1 MSFFYAEN
9 MLRLVLS
16 EKGEVVMEQEK
27 IILVGVFLPNRTEE
41 AFWNSI
47 RELRSLTSTANGEI
61 VDELIQKL
69 ERVNQASFIGS
80 GKLLELAE
88 LVEMHEAD
96 VVIFNS
102 ELSATQVRN
111 ISKVVAARV
120 IDRTQLI
127 LDIFAMRAKSR
138 EGKLQVAYAQY
149 KYLLP
154 RLSGQGASLSKLGG
168 GIGSRG
174 PGESKLEMDKRH
186 IREKM
191 DDIRAQLTHVEKHRK
206 RIINRRNEQAIF
218 RFGLIGYTNAG
229 KSTIFNRLTHET
241 TIEEDKLFA
250 TLDPTTRKIRFAGG
264 FQALLTDTVGFIQ
277 DLPTTL
283 IAAFRSTLE
292 ETANVDVLIHV
303 VDASDSDYLQH
314 ETTVLALLTELE
326 MNHIPILTV
335 YNKIDQITQ
344 GFIPDRPEHLLI
356 SALSTTASTSLKQR
370 MIELI
375 EKNWHYFSKEIPEE
389 QGKELAQIKQR
400 AWITKLE
407 YLEDNKAYLVEGY
420 QPRKEPTND

>member
-1 MSFFYAEN
+1 
-9 MLRLVLS
+9 MLVER
-16 EKGEVVMEQEK
+16 EK
-27 IILVGVFLPNRTEE
+27 IILVGVFLPNKTEE
-41 AFWNSI
+41 AFWNSMK
-47 RELRSLTSTANGEI
+47 ELHSLAKTANAE
-61 VDELIQKL
+61 VMDELIQKL

-80 GKLLELAE
+80 GKLDELAA

-111 ISKVVAARV
+111 ISAAVEARI

-127 LDIFAMRAKSR
+127 LDIFAMCAKSR

-154 RLSGQGASLSKLGG
+154 RLSGQGISLSKLGG

-191 DDIRAQLTHVEKHRK
+191 HDIKAQLTHVEQHRK
-206 RIINRRNEQAIF
+206 RIIERRNTQSVF

-229 KSTIFNRLTHET
+229 KSTIFNRLTNET
-241 TIEEDKLFA
+241 TLQENKLFA
-250 TLDPTTRKIRFAGG
+250 TLDPTTRKVRFSGG

-303 VDASDSDYLQH
+303 VDASNPDYLQH
-314 ETTVLALLTELE
+314 ETTVISLLEELE
-326 MNHIPILTV
+326 MNHLPTLVI
-335 YNKIDQITQ
+335 YNKMDHAPATFVPDQ
-344 GFIPDRPEHLLI
+344 PESLLI
-356 SALSTTASTSLKQR
+356 SALDQEAPDTIKQQ
-370 MIELI
+370 MIQLI
-375 EKNWHYFSKEIPEE
+375 EKNWAFFTIELSEE
-389 QGKELAQIKQR
+389 KGKELAQIKQQ
-400 AWITKLE
+400 AWVTKLE
-407 YLEDNKAYLVEGY
+407 YIESKQSYHIEGY
-420 QPRKEPTND
+420 KPRKELNNE

>member
-1 MSFFYAEN
+1 
-9 MLRLVLS
+9 
-16 EKGEVVMEQEK
+16 MEREK
-27 IILVGVFLPNRTEE
+27 IILVGVFLPNKTEE
-41 AFWNSI
+41 VFWNSI
-47 RELRSLTSTANGEI
+47 SVLHSLAKTADGEV
-61 VDELIQKL
+61 VDELIQNL

-80 GKLLELAE
+80 GKLVELAE
-88 LVEMHEAD
+88 LVEMHKAD

-111 ISKVVAARV
+111 ISKAVDARI

-127 LDIFAMRAKSR
+127 LDIFAMRAKSK

-154 RLSGQGASLSKLGG
+154 RLSGQGVSLSKLGG

-191 DDIRAQLTHVEKHRK
+191 HDIKLQLTLVEQHRK
-206 RIINRRNEQAIF
+206 RIIDRRNDQDIF

-229 KSTIFNRLTHET
+229 KSTIFNRLTNET
-241 TIEEDKLFA
+241 TLEEDKLFA
-250 TLDPTTRKIRFAGG
+250 TLDPTTRKIRFSGG

-292 ETANVDVLIHV
+292 ETANVDVLVHV
-303 VDASDSDYLQH
+303 VDASDRDYLQH
-314 ETTVLALLTELE
+314 ETTVLALLEELE
-326 MNHIPILTV
+326 MSHIPLLTV
-335 YNKIDQITQ
+335 YNKMDQVAVT
-344 GFIPDRPEHLLI
+344 FIPDQPEHLQI
-356 SALSTTASTSLKQR
+356 SALDPAAPNILKQR

-375 EKNWHYFSKEIPEE
+375 EKNWSYFTQELSEKN
-389 QGKELAQIKQR
+389 GKELAQIKQK
-400 AWITKLE
+400 AWITKLA
-407 YLEDNKAYLVEGY
+407 YLEEKQAYLIEGY
-420 QPRKEPTND
+420 QPRKESTNDWNSNSES

>member
-1 MSFFYAEN
+1 
-9 MLRLVLS
+9 
-16 EKGEVVMEQEK
+16 MEREK
-27 IILVGVFLPNRTEE
+27 IILVGVFLPNKTEE
-41 AFWNSI
+41 AFWNSMK
-47 RELRSLTSTANGEI
+47 ELHSLAKTANAE
-61 VDELIQKL
+61 VMDELIQKL

-80 GKLLELAE
+80 GKLDELAA

-111 ISKVVAARV
+111 ISAAVEARI

-127 LDIFAMRAKSR
+127 LDIFAMCAKSR

-149 KYLLP
+149 KSLLP
-154 RLSGQGASLSKLGG
+154 RLSGQGISLSKLGG

-191 DDIRAQLTHVEKHRK
+191 HDIKAQLTHVEQHRK
-206 RIINRRNEQAIF
+206 RIIERRNTQSVF

-229 KSTIFNRLTHET
+229 KSTIFNRLTNET
-241 TIEEDKLFA
+241 TLQENKLFA
-250 TLDPTTRKIRFAGG
+250 TLDPTTRKVRFSGG

-303 VDASDSDYLQH
+303 VDASNPDYLQH
-314 ETTVLALLTELE
+314 ETTVISLLEELE
-326 MNHIPILTV
+326 MNHLPTLVI
-335 YNKIDQITQ
+335 YNKMDHAPAAFVPDQ
-344 GFIPDRPEHLLI
+344 PESLLI
-356 SALSTTASTSLKQR
+356 SALDQEAPDTIKQR
-370 MIELI
+370 MIQLI
-375 EKNWHYFSKEIPEE
+375 EKNWAFFTIELSEE
-389 QGKELAQIKQR
+389 KGKELAQIKQQ
-400 AWITKLE
+400 AWVTKLE
-407 YLEDNKAYLVEGY
+407 YIESKQSYHIEGY
-420 QPRKEPTND
+420 KPRKELNNE

>member
-1 MSFFYAEN
+1 
-9 MLRLVLS
+9 
-16 EKGEVVMEQEK
+16 MEREK
-27 IILVGVFLPNRTEE
+27 IILVGVFLPNKTEE
-41 AFWNSI
+41 AFWNSMK
-47 RELRSLTSTANGEI
+47 ELHSLAKTANAE
-61 VDELIQKL
+61 VMDELIQKL

-80 GKLLELAE
+80 GKLDELAA

-111 ISKVVAARV
+111 ISAAVEARI

-154 RLSGQGASLSKLGG
+154 RLSGQGISLSKLGG

-191 DDIRAQLTHVEKHRK
+191 HDIKAQLTHVEQHRK
-206 RIINRRNEQAIF
+206 RIIERRNTQSVF

-229 KSTIFNRLTHET
+229 KSTIFNRLTNET
-241 TIEEDKLFA
+241 TLQENKLFA
-250 TLDPTTRKIRFAGG
+250 TLDPTTRKVRFSGG

-283 IAAFRSTLE
+283 IAAFQSTLE

-303 VDASDSDYLQH
+303 VDASNPDYLQH
-314 ETTVLALLTELE
+314 ETTVISLLEELE
-326 MNHIPILTV
+326 MNHLPTLVI
-335 YNKIDQITQ
+335 YNKMDHAPAAFVPDQ
-344 GFIPDRPEHLLI
+344 PESLLI
-356 SALSTTASTSLKQR
+356 SALDQEAPDTIKLR
-370 MIELI
+370 MIQLI
-375 EKNWHYFSKEIPEE
+375 EKNWAFFTIELSEE
-389 QGKELAQIKQR
+389 KGKELAQIKQQ
-400 AWITKLE
+400 AWVTKLE
-407 YLEDNKAYLVEGY
+407 YIESKQSYHIEGY
-420 QPRKEPTND
+420 KPRKELNNE

>member
-1 MSFFYAEN
+1 
-9 MLRLVLS
+9 
-16 EKGEVVMEQEK
+16 MEREK
-27 IILVGVFLPNRTEE
+27 IILVGVFLPNKTEE
-41 AFWNSI
+41 AFWNSMK
-47 RELRSLTSTANGEI
+47 ELHSLAKTANAE
-61 VDELIQKL
+61 VMDELIQKL

-80 GKLLELAE
+80 GKLDELAA

-111 ISKVVAARV
+111 ISAAVEARI

-127 LDIFAMRAKSR
+127 LDIFAMCAKSR

-154 RLSGQGASLSKLGG
+154 RLSGQGISLSKLGG

-191 DDIRAQLTHVEKHRK
+191 HDIKAQLTHVEQHRK
-206 RIINRRNEQAIF
+206 RIIERRNTQSVF

-229 KSTIFNRLTHET
+229 KSTIFNRLTNET
-241 TIEEDKLFA
+241 TLQENKLFA
-250 TLDPTTRKIRFAGG
+250 TLDPTTRKVRFSGG

-303 VDASDSDYLQH
+303 VDASNPDYLQH
-314 ETTVLALLTELE
+314 ETTVISLLEELE
-326 MNHIPILTV
+326 MNHLPTLVI
-335 YNKIDQITQ
+335 YNKMDHAPAAFVPDQ
-344 GFIPDRPEHLLI
+344 PESLLI
-356 SALSTTASTSLKQR
+356 SALDQEAPDTIKQR
-370 MIELI
+370 MIQLI
-375 EKNWHYFSKEIPEE
+375 EKNWAFFTIELSEE
-389 QGKELAQIKQR
+389 KGKELAQIKRQ
-400 AWITKLE
+400 AWVTKLE
-407 YLEDNKAYLVEGY
+407 YIESKQSYHIEGY
-420 QPRKEPTND
+420 KPRKELNNE

>member
-1 MSFFYAEN
+1 
-9 MLRLVLS
+9 MLVER
-16 EKGEVVMEQEK
+16 EK
-27 IILVGVFLPNRTEE
+27 IILVGVFLPNKTEE
-41 AFWNSI
+41 AFWNSMK
-47 RELRSLTSTANGEI
+47 ELHSLAKTANAE
-61 VDELIQKL
+61 VMDELIQKL

-80 GKLLELAE
+80 GKLDELAA

-111 ISKVVAARV
+111 ISAAVEARI

-127 LDIFAMRAKSR
+127 LNIFAMCAKSR

-154 RLSGQGASLSKLGG
+154 RLSGQGISLSKLGG

-191 DDIRAQLTHVEKHRK
+191 HDIKAQLTHVEQHRK
-206 RIINRRNEQAIF
+206 RIIERRNTQSVF

-229 KSTIFNRLTHET
+229 KSTIFNRLTNET
-241 TIEEDKLFA
+241 TLQENKLFA
-250 TLDPTTRKIRFAGG
+250 TLDPTTRKVRFSGG
-264 FQALLTDTVGFIQ
+264 FQTLLTDTVGFIQ

-303 VDASDSDYLQH
+303 VDASNPDYLQH
-314 ETTVLALLTELE
+314 ETTVISLLEELE
-326 MNHIPILTV
+326 MNHLPTLVI
-335 YNKIDQITQ
+335 YNKMDHAPATFVPDQ
-344 GFIPDRPEHLLI
+344 PESLLI
-356 SALSTTASTSLKQR
+356 SALDQEAPDTIKQR
-370 MIELI
+370 MIQLI
-375 EKNWHYFSKEIPEE
+375 EKNWAFFTIELSEE
-389 QGKELAQIKQR
+389 KGKELAQIKQQ
-400 AWITKLE
+400 AWVTKLE
-407 YLEDNKAYLVEGY
+407 YIESKQSYHIEGY
-420 QPRKEPTND
+420 KPRKELNNE

>member
-1 MSFFYAEN
+1 
-9 MLRLVLS
+9 MLVER
-16 EKGEVVMEQEK
+16 EK
-27 IILVGVFLPNRTEE
+27 IILVGVFLPNKSEE
-41 AFWNSI
+41 AFWNSMK
-47 RELRSLTSTANGEI
+47 ELHSLAKTANAE
-61 VDELIQKL
+61 VMDELIQKL

-80 GKLLELAE
+80 GKLNELAA

-111 ISKVVAARV
+111 ISAAVEARI

-154 RLSGQGASLSKLGG
+154 RLSGQGISLSKLGG

-191 DDIRAQLTHVEKHRK
+191 HDIKAQLTHVEQHRK
-206 RIINRRNEQAIF
+206 RIIERRNTQSVF

-229 KSTIFNRLTHET
+229 KSTIFNRLTNET
-241 TIEEDKLFA
+241 TLQENKLFA
-250 TLDPTTRKIRFAGG
+250 TLDPTTRKVRFSGG

-303 VDASDSDYLQH
+303 VDASNPDYLQH
-314 ETTVLALLTELE
+314 ETTVISLLKELE
-326 MNHIPILTV
+326 MNHLPTLVI
-335 YNKIDQITQ
+335 YNKMDHAPAAFVPDQ
-344 GFIPDRPEHLLI
+344 PESLLI
-356 SALSTTASTSLKQR
+356 SALDQEAPDTIKQR
-370 MIELI
+370 MIQLI
-375 EKNWHYFSKEIPEE
+375 EKNWAFFTIELSEE
-389 QGKELAQIKQR
+389 KGKELAQIKQQ
-400 AWITKLE
+400 AWVTKLE
-407 YLEDNKAYLVEGY
+407 YIESKQSYHIEGY
-420 QPRKEPTND
+420 KPRKELNNE

>member
-1 MSFFYAEN
+1 
-9 MLRLVLS
+9 
-16 EKGEVVMEQEK
+16 MEREK
-27 IILVGVFLPNRTEE
+27 IILVGVILPNKTEE
-41 AFWNSI
+41 AFWNSMS
-47 RELRSLTSTANGEI
+47 ELHSLAKTANGE
-61 VDELIQKL
+61 VMDELIQKL
-69 ERVNQASFIGS
+69 ERVSQTSFIGS
-80 GKLLELAE
+80 GKLMELSE

-111 ISKVVAARV
+111 ISKIVDARI

-127 LDIFAMRAKSR
+127 LDIFAMRAKSK

-191 DDIRAQLTHVEKHRK
+191 HDIKAQLTHVERHRK
-206 RIINRRNEQAIF
+206 RIIDRRNTQSVF

-229 KSTIFNRLTHET
+229 KSTIFNRLTNET
-241 TIEEDKLFA
+241 TLEEDKLFA
-250 TLDPTTRKIRFAGG
+250 TLDPTTRKIRFEGG

-303 VDASDSDYLQH
+303 VDASDPDYLQH
-314 ETTVLALLTELE
+314 ETTVINLLEELE
-326 MNHIPILTV
+326 MSHLPTLII
-335 YNKIDQITQ
+335 YNKMDKAPST
-344 GFIPDRPEHLLI
+344 FVPDRPEHLLI
-356 SALSTTASTSLKQR
+356 SALDQDAPKEIKQR

-375 EKNWHYFSKEIPEE
+375 EKNWTFFIEDLSEE
-389 QGKELAQIKQR
+389 KGKELAQLKQQ

-407 YLEDNKAYLVEGY
+407 YMEEKACYRIEGY
-420 QPRKEPTND
+420 RPRKETTND

>member
-1 MSFFYAEN
+1 
-9 MLRLVLS
+9 MLVER
-16 EKGEVVMEQEK
+16 EK
-27 IILVGVFLPNRTEE
+27 IILVGVFLPNKTEE
-41 AFWNSI
+41 AFWNSMK
-47 RELRSLTSTANGEI
+47 ELHSLAKTANAE
-61 VDELIQKL
+61 VMDELIQKL

-80 GKLLELAE
+80 GKLDELAA

-111 ISKVVAARV
+111 ISAAVEARI

-127 LDIFAMRAKSR
+127 LDIFAMCAKSR

-154 RLSGQGASLSKLGG
+154 RLSGQGISLSKLGG

-191 DDIRAQLTHVEKHRK
+191 HDIKAQLTHVEQHRK
-206 RIINRRNEQAIF
+206 RIIERRNTLSVF

-229 KSTIFNRLTHET
+229 KSTIFNRLTNET
-241 TIEEDKLFA
+241 TLQENKLFA
-250 TLDPTTRKIRFAGG
+250 TLDPTTRKVRFSGG

-303 VDASDSDYLQH
+303 VDASNPDYLQH
-314 ETTVLALLTELE
+314 ETTVISLLEELE
-326 MNHIPILTV
+326 MNHLPTLVI
-335 YNKIDQITQ
+335 YNKMDHAPATFVPDQ
-344 GFIPDRPEHLLI
+344 PESLLI
-356 SALSTTASTSLKQR
+356 SALDQEAPDTIKQR
-370 MIELI
+370 MIQLI
-375 EKNWHYFSKEIPEE
+375 EKNWAFFTIELSEE
-389 QGKELAQIKQR
+389 KGKELAQIKQQ
-400 AWITKLE
+400 AWVTKLE
-407 YLEDNKAYLVEGY
+407 YIESKQSYHIEGY
-420 QPRKEPTND
+420 KPRKELNNE

>member
-1 MSFFYAEN
+1 
-9 MLRLVLS
+9 MLVER
-16 EKGEVVMEQEK
+16 EK
-27 IILVGVFLPNRTEE
+27 IILVGVFLPNKTEE
-41 AFWNSI
+41 AFWNSMK
-47 RELRSLTSTANGEI
+47 ELHSLAKTANAE
-61 VDELIQKL
+61 VMDELIQKL

-80 GKLLELAE
+80 GKLDELAA

-111 ISKVVAARV
+111 ISAAVEARI

-127 LDIFAMRAKSR
+127 LDIFAMCAKSR

-149 KYLLP
+149 KYLFP
-154 RLSGQGASLSKLGG
+154 RLSGQGVSLSKLGG

-174 PGESKLEMDKRH
+174 PGESKLEMDKRY

-191 DDIRAQLTHVEKHRK
+191 HDIKAQLTHVEQHRK
-206 RIINRRNEQAIF
+206 RIIERRNTQSVF

-229 KSTIFNRLTHET
+229 KSTIFNRLTNET
-241 TIEEDKLFA
+241 TLQENKLFA
-250 TLDPTTRKIRFAGG
+250 TLDPTTRKVRFSGG

-303 VDASDSDYLQH
+303 VDASNPDYLQH
-314 ETTVLALLTELE
+314 ETTVISLLEELE
-326 MNHIPILTV
+326 MNHLPTLVI
-335 YNKIDQITQ
+335 YNKMDHAPAAFVPDQ
-344 GFIPDRPEHLLI
+344 PESLLI
-356 SALSTTASTSLKQR
+356 SALDQEAPDTIKQQ
-370 MIELI
+370 MIQLI
-375 EKNWHYFSKEIPEE
+375 EKNWAFFTIELSEE
-389 QGKELAQIKQR
+389 KGKELAQIKQQ
-400 AWITKLE
+400 AWVTKLE
-407 YLEDNKAYLVEGY
+407 YIESKQSYHIEGY
-420 QPRKEPTND
+420 KPRKELNNE

>member
-1 MSFFYAEN
+1 
-9 MLRLVLS
+9 MLVER
-16 EKGEVVMEQEK
+16 EK
-27 IILVGVFLPNRTEE
+27 IILVGVFLPNKTEE
-41 AFWNSI
+41 AFWNSMK
-47 RELRSLTSTANGEI
+47 ELHSLAKTANAE
-61 VDELIQKL
+61 VMDELIQKL

-80 GKLLELAE
+80 GKLDELAA

-111 ISKVVAARV
+111 ISAAVEARI

-127 LDIFAMRAKSR
+127 LDIFAMCAKSR

-154 RLSGQGASLSKLGG
+154 RLSGQGISLSKLGG

-191 DDIRAQLTHVEKHRK
+191 HDIKAQLTHVEQHRK
-206 RIINRRNEQAIF
+206 RIIERRNTQSVF

-229 KSTIFNRLTHET
+229 KSTIFNRLTNET
-241 TIEEDKLFA
+241 TLQENKLFA
-250 TLDPTTRKIRFAGG
+250 TLDPTTRKVRFSGG

-283 IAAFRSTLE
+283 IVAFRSTLE

-303 VDASDSDYLQH
+303 VDASNPDYLQH
-314 ETTVLALLTELE
+314 ETTVISLLEELE
-326 MNHIPILTV
+326 MNHLPTLVI
-335 YNKIDQITQ
+335 YNKMDHAPAAFVPDQ
-344 GFIPDRPEHLLI
+344 PESLLI
-356 SALSTTASTSLKQR
+356 SALDQEAPDTIKQR
-370 MIELI
+370 MIQLI
-375 EKNWHYFSKEIPEE
+375 EKNWAFFTIELSEE
-389 QGKELAQIKQR
+389 KGKELAQIKQQ
-400 AWITKLE
+400 AWVTKLE
-407 YLEDNKAYLVEGY
+407 YIESKHSYHIEGY
-420 QPRKEPTND
+420 KPRKELNNE

>member
-1 MSFFYAEN
+1 
-9 MLRLVLS
+9 MLVER
-16 EKGEVVMEQEK
+16 EK
-27 IILVGVFLPNRTEE
+27 IILVGVFLPNKSEE
-41 AFWNSI
+41 AFWNSMK
-47 RELRSLTSTANGEI
+47 ELHSLAKTANAE
-61 VDELIQKL
+61 VMDELIQKL

-80 GKLLELAE
+80 GKLNELAA

-102 ELSATQVRN
+102 VLSATQVRN
-111 ISKVVAARV
+111 ISAAVEARI

-154 RLSGQGASLSKLGG
+154 RLSGQGISLSKLGG

-191 DDIRAQLTHVEKHRK
+191 HDIKAQLTHVEQHRK
-206 RIINRRNEQAIF
+206 RIIERRNTQSVF

-229 KSTIFNRLTHET
+229 KSTIFNRLTNET
-241 TIEEDKLFA
+241 TLQENKLFA
-250 TLDPTTRKIRFAGG
+250 TLDPTTRKVRFSGG
-264 FQALLTDTVGFIQ
+264 FQTLLTDTVGFIQ

-303 VDASDSDYLQH
+303 VDASNPDYLQH
-314 ETTVLALLTELE
+314 ETTVISLLEELE
-326 MNHIPILTV
+326 MNHLPTLVI
-335 YNKIDQITQ
+335 YNKMDHAPATFVPDQ
-344 GFIPDRPEHLLI
+344 PESLLI
-356 SALSTTASTSLKQR
+356 SALDQEAPDTIKQR
-370 MIELI
+370 MIQLI
-375 EKNWHYFSKEIPEE
+375 EKNWAFFTIELSEE
-389 QGKELAQIKQR
+389 KGKELAQIKQQ
-400 AWITKLE
+400 AWVTKLE
-407 YLEDNKAYLVEGY
+407 YIESKQSYHIEGY
-420 QPRKEPTND
+420 KPRKELNNE

>member
-1 MSFFYAEN
+1 
-9 MLRLVLS
+9 
-16 EKGEVVMEQEK
+16 MEREK
-27 IILVGVFLPNRTEE
+27 IILVGVILPNKTEE
-41 AFWNSI
+41 AFWNSMS
-47 RELRSLTSTANGEI
+47 ELRSLAKTANGE
-61 VDELIQKL
+61 VMDELIQKL
-69 ERVNQASFIGS
+69 ERVSQTSFIGS
-80 GKLLELAE
+80 GKLMKLSE
-88 LVEMHEAD
+88 LVDIHEAD

-111 ISKVVAARV
+111 ISKIVDARI

-127 LDIFAMRAKSR
+127 LDIFAMRAKSK

-191 DDIRAQLTHVEKHRK
+191 HDIKAQLTHVERHRK
-206 RIINRRNEQAIF
+206 RIIDRRNTQSVF

-229 KSTIFNRLTHET
+229 KSTIFNRLTNET
-241 TIEEDKLFA
+241 TLEEDKLFA
-250 TLDPTTRKIRFAGG
+250 TLDPTTRKIRFEGG

-303 VDASDSDYLQH
+303 VDASDPDYLQH
-314 ETTVLALLTELE
+314 ETTVINLLEELE
-326 MNHIPILTV
+326 MSHLPSLII
-335 YNKIDQITQ
+335 YNKMDKAPST
-344 GFIPDRPEHLLI
+344 FVPDRPEHLLI
-356 SALSTTASTSLKQR
+356 SALDQGAPKKIKQR

-375 EKNWHYFSKEIPEE
+375 EKNWTFFTEDLSEE
-389 QGKELAQIKQR
+389 KGKELAQMKQQ

-407 YLEDNKAYLVEGY
+407 YMEEKACYRIEGY
-420 QPRKEPTND
+420 RPRKETTND

>member
-1 MSFFYAEN
+1 
-9 MLRLVLS
+9 MLVER
-16 EKGEVVMEQEK
+16 EK
-27 IILVGVFLPNRTEE
+27 IILVGVFLPNKTEE
-41 AFWNSI
+41 AFWNSMK
-47 RELRSLTSTANGEI
+47 ELHSLAKTANAE
-61 VDELIQKL
+61 VMDELIQKL

-80 GKLLELAE
+80 GKLDELAA

-111 ISKVVAARV
+111 ISAAVEARI

-127 LDIFAMRAKSR
+127 LDIFAMCAKSR

-154 RLSGQGASLSKLGG
+154 RLSGQGISLSKLGG

-191 DDIRAQLTHVEKHRK
+191 HDIKAQLTHVEQHRK
-206 RIINRRNEQAIF
+206 RIIERRNTQSVF

-229 KSTIFNRLTHET
+229 KSTIFNRLTNET
-241 TIEEDKLFA
+241 TLQENNLYA
-250 TLDPTTRKIRFAGG
+250 TLDPTTRKVRFSGG

-303 VDASDSDYLQH
+303 VDASNPDYLQH
-314 ETTVLALLTELE
+314 ETTVISLLEELE
-326 MNHIPILTV
+326 MNHLPTLVI
-335 YNKIDQITQ
+335 YNKMDHAPAAFVPDQ
-344 GFIPDRPEHLLI
+344 PESLLI
-356 SALSTTASTSLKQR
+356 SALDQEAPDTIKQR
-370 MIELI
+370 MIQLI
-375 EKNWHYFSKEIPEE
+375 EKNWAFFTIELSEE
-389 QGKELAQIKQR
+389 KGKELAQIKQQ
-400 AWITKLE
+400 AWVTKLE
-407 YLEDNKAYLVEGY
+407 YIESKQSYHIEGY
-420 QPRKEPTND
+420 KPRKELNNE

>member
-1 MSFFYAEN
+1 
-9 MLRLVLS
+9 
-16 EKGEVVMEQEK
+16 MEREK
-27 IILVGVFLPNRTEE
+27 IILVGVFLPNKSEE
-41 AFWNSI
+41 AFWNSMK
-47 RELRSLTSTANGEI
+47 ELHSLAKTANAE
-61 VDELIQKL
+61 VMDELIQKL

-80 GKLLELAE
+80 GKLNELAA

-111 ISKVVAARV
+111 ISAAVEARI

-154 RLSGQGASLSKLGG
+154 RLSGQGISLSKLGG

-174 PGESKLEMDKRH
+174 PGESKLEMNKRH

-191 DDIRAQLTHVEKHRK
+191 HDIKAQLTHVEQHRK
-206 RIINRRNEQAIF
+206 RIIERRNTQSVF

-229 KSTIFNRLTHET
+229 KSTIFNRLTNET
-241 TIEEDKLFA
+241 TLQENKLFA
-250 TLDPTTRKIRFAGG
+250 TLDPTTRKVRFSGG
-264 FQALLTDTVGFIQ
+264 FQTLLTDTVGFIQ

-303 VDASDSDYLQH
+303 VDASNPDYLQH
-314 ETTVLALLTELE
+314 ETTVISLLEELE
-326 MNHIPILTV
+326 MNHLPTLVI
-335 YNKIDQITQ
+335 YNKMDHAPATFVPDQ
-344 GFIPDRPEHLLI
+344 PESLLI
-356 SALSTTASTSLKQR
+356 SALDQEAPDTIKQR
-370 MIELI
+370 MIQLI
-375 EKNWHYFSKEIPEE
+375 EKNWAFFTIELSEE
-389 QGKELAQIKQR
+389 KGKELAQIKQQ
-400 AWITKLE
+400 AWVTKLE
-407 YLEDNKAYLVEGY
+407 YIESKQSYHIEGY
-420 QPRKEPTND
+420 KPRKELNNE

>member
-1 MSFFYAEN
+1 
-9 MLRLVLS
+9 MLVER
-16 EKGEVVMEQEK
+16 EK
-27 IILVGVFLPNRTEE
+27 IILVGVFLPNKTEE
-41 AFWNSI
+41 AFWNSMK
-47 RELRSLTSTANGEI
+47 ELHSLAKTANAE
-61 VDELIQKL
+61 VMDELIQKL

-80 GKLLELAE
+80 GKLDELAA

-111 ISKVVAARV
+111 ISAAVEARI

-127 LDIFAMRAKSR
+127 LDIFAMCAKSR

-154 RLSGQGASLSKLGG
+154 RLSGQGISLSKLGG

-191 DDIRAQLTHVEKHRK
+191 HDIKAQLTHIEQHRK
-206 RIINRRNEQAIF
+206 RIIERRNTQSVF

-229 KSTIFNRLTHET
+229 KSTIFNRLTNET
-241 TIEEDKLFA
+241 TLQENKLFA
-250 TLDPTTRKIRFAGG
+250 TLDPTTRKVRFSGG

-303 VDASDSDYLQH
+303 VDASNPDYLQH
-314 ETTVLALLTELE
+314 ETTVISLLEELE
-326 MNHIPILTV
+326 MNHLPTLVI
-335 YNKIDQITQ
+335 YNKMDHAPAAFVPDQ
-344 GFIPDRPEHLLI
+344 PESLLI
-356 SALSTTASTSLKQR
+356 SALDQEAPDTIKQR
-370 MIELI
+370 MIQLI
-375 EKNWHYFSKEIPEE
+375 EKNWAFFTIELSEE
-389 QGKELAQIKQR
+389 KGKELAQIKQQ
-400 AWITKLE
+400 AWVTKLE
-407 YLEDNKAYLVEGY
+407 YIESKQSYHIEGY
-420 QPRKEPTND
+420 KPRKELNNE

>member
-1 MSFFYAEN
+1 
-9 MLRLVLS
+9 MLVER
-16 EKGEVVMEQEK
+16 EK
-27 IILVGVFLPNRTEE
+27 IILVGVILPNKTEE
-41 AFWNSI
+41 AFWNSMN
-47 RELRSLTSTANGEI
+47 ELHSLAKTANGEV

-80 GKLLELAE
+80 GKLEELAA

-111 ISKVVAARV
+111 ISKAVEARI

-127 LDIFAMRAKSR
+127 LDIFAMRAKSK

-154 RLSGQGASLSKLGG
+154 RLSGQGVSLSKLGG

-191 DDIRAQLTHVEKHRK
+191 HDIKAQLTHVEQHRK
-206 RIINRRNEQAIF
+206 RIIERRNTQSVF

-229 KSTIFNRLTHET
+229 KSTIFNRLTNET
-241 TIEEDKLFA
+241 TLQEDKLFA
-250 TLDPTTRKIRFAGG
+250 TLDPTTRKIRFSGG

-303 VDASDSDYLQH
+303 VDASNPDYLQH
-314 ETTVLALLTELE
+314 ETTVLSLLEELE
-326 MNHIPILTV
+326 MNHLPTLVV
-335 YNKIDQITQ
+335 YNKMDQTPAK
-344 GFIPDRPEHLLI
+344 FVPDQPENLLI
-356 SALSTTASTSLKQR
+356 SALDQEAPDTIKQR
-370 MIELI
+370 MIQLI
-375 EKNWHYFSKEIPEE
+375 EKNWTFFTLELSEE
-389 QGKELAQIKQR
+389 KGKELAQIKQQ
-400 AWITKLE
+400 AWVTKLE
-407 YLEDNKAYLVEGY
+407 YIESKQSYHIEGY
-420 QPRKEPTND
+420 KPRKELNNE

>member
-1 MSFFYAEN
+1 
-9 MLRLVLS
+9 MLVER
-16 EKGEVVMEQEK
+16 EK
-27 IILVGVFLPNRTEE
+27 IILVGVFLPNKTEE
-41 AFWNSI
+41 AFWNSMK
-47 RELRSLTSTANGEI
+47 ELHSLAKTANAE
-61 VDELIQKL
+61 VMDELIQKL

-80 GKLLELAE
+80 GKLNELAA

-111 ISKVVAARV
+111 ISAAVEARI

-149 KYLLP
+149 KYLLL
-154 RLSGQGASLSKLGG
+154 RLSGQGISLSKLGG

-191 DDIRAQLTHVEKHRK
+191 HDIKAQLTHVEQHRK
-206 RIINRRNEQAIF
+206 RIIERRNTQSVF

-229 KSTIFNRLTHET
+229 KSTIFNRLTNET
-241 TIEEDKLFA
+241 TLQENKLFA
-250 TLDPTTRKIRFAGG
+250 TLDPTTRKVRFSGG

-303 VDASDSDYLQH
+303 VDASNPDYLQH
-314 ETTVLALLTELE
+314 ETTVISLLEELE
-326 MNHIPILTV
+326 MNHLPTLVI
-335 YNKIDQITQ
+335 YNKMDHAPATFVPDQ
-344 GFIPDRPEHLLI
+344 PESLLI
-356 SALSTTASTSLKQR
+356 SALDQEAPDTIKQR
-370 MIELI
+370 MIQLI
-375 EKNWHYFSKEIPEE
+375 EKNWAFFTIELSEE
-389 QGKELAQIKQR
+389 KGKELAQIKQQ
-400 AWITKLE
+400 AWVTKLE
-407 YLEDNKAYLVEGY
+407 YIESKQSYHIEGY
-420 QPRKEPTND
+420 KPRKELNNE

>member
-1 MSFFYAEN
+1 
-9 MLRLVLS
+9 
-16 EKGEVVMEQEK
+16 MEREK
-27 IILVGVFLPNRTEE
+27 IILVGVFLPNKTEE
-41 AFWNSI
+41 AFWNSMK
-47 RELRSLTSTANGEI
+47 ELHSLAKTANAE
-61 VDELIQKL
+61 VMDELIQKL

-80 GKLLELAE
+80 GKLDELAA

-111 ISKVVAARV
+111 ISAAV
-120 IDRTQLI
+120 EAWIIDRTQLI
-127 LDIFAMRAKSR
+127 LDIFAMCAKSR

-154 RLSGQGASLSKLGG
+154 RLSGQGISLSKLGG

-191 DDIRAQLTHVEKHRK
+191 HDIKAQLTHVEQHRK
-206 RIINRRNEQAIF
+206 RIIERRNTQSVF

-229 KSTIFNRLTHET
+229 KSTIFNRLTNET
-241 TIEEDKLFA
+241 TLQENKLFA
-250 TLDPTTRKIRFAGG
+250 TLDPTTRKVRFSGG

-303 VDASDSDYLQH
+303 VDASNPDYLQH
-314 ETTVLALLTELE
+314 ETTVISLLEELE
-326 MNHIPILTV
+326 MNHLPTLVI
-335 YNKIDQITQ
+335 YNKMDHAPAAFVPDQ
-344 GFIPDRPEHLLI
+344 PESLLI
-356 SALSTTASTSLKQR
+356 SALDQEAPDTIKQR
-370 MIELI
+370 MIQLI
-375 EKNWHYFSKEIPEE
+375 EKNWAFFTIELSEE
-389 QGKELAQIKQR
+389 KGKELAQIKQQ
-400 AWITKLE
+400 AWVTKLE
-407 YLEDNKAYLVEGY
+407 YIESKQSYHIEGY
-420 QPRKEPTND
+420 KPRKELNNE

>member
-1 MSFFYAEN
+1 
-9 MLRLVLS
+9 MLVER
-16 EKGEVVMEQEK
+16 EK
-27 IILVGVFLPNRTEE
+27 IILVGVFLPNKSEE
-41 AFWNSI
+41 AFWNSMK
-47 RELRSLTSTANGEI
+47 ELHSLAKTANAE
-61 VDELIQKL
+61 VMDELIQKL

-80 GKLLELAE
+80 GKLNELAA

-111 ISKVVAARV
+111 ISAAVEARI

-154 RLSGQGASLSKLGG
+154 RLSGQGISLSKLGG

-191 DDIRAQLTHVEKHRK
+191 HDIKAQLTHVEQHRK
-206 RIINRRNEQAIF
+206 RIIERRNTQSVF

-229 KSTIFNRLTHET
+229 KSTIFNRLTNET
-241 TIEEDKLFA
+241 TLQENKLFA
-250 TLDPTTRKIRFAGG
+250 TLDPTTRKVRFSGG
-264 FQALLTDTVGFIQ
+264 FQTLLTDTVGFIQ

-303 VDASDSDYLQH
+303 VDASNPDYLQH
-314 ETTVLALLTELE
+314 ETTVISLLEELE
-326 MNHIPILTV
+326 MNHLPTLVI
-335 YNKIDQITQ
+335 YNKMDHAPATFVPDQ
-344 GFIPDRPEHLLI
+344 PESLLI
-356 SALSTTASTSLKQR
+356 SALDQEAPDTIKQR
-370 MIELI
+370 MIQLI
-375 EKNWHYFSKEIPEE
+375 EKNWAFFTIELSEE
-389 QGKELAQIKQR
+389 KGKELAQIKQQ
-400 AWITKLE
+400 AWVTKLE
-407 YLEDNKAYLVEGY
+407 YIESKQSYHIEGY
-420 QPRKEPTND
+420 KPRKELNNE

>member
-1 MSFFYAEN
+1 
-9 MLRLVLS
+9 
-16 EKGEVVMEQEK
+16 MEREK
-27 IILVGVFLPNRTEE
+27 IILVGVILPNKTEE
-41 AFWNSI
+41 AFWNSMS
-47 RELRSLTSTANGEI
+47 ELHSLAKTANGE
-61 VDELIQKL
+61 VMDELIQKL
-69 ERVNQASFIGS
+69 EPVSQTSFIGS
-80 GKLLELAE
+80 GKLMELSE

-111 ISKVVAARV
+111 ISKIVDARI

-127 LDIFAMRAKSR
+127 LDIFAMRAKSK

-191 DDIRAQLTHVEKHRK
+191 HDIKAQLTHVERHRK
-206 RIINRRNEQAIF
+206 RIIDRRNTQSVF

-229 KSTIFNRLTHET
+229 KSTIFNRLTNET
-241 TIEEDKLFA
+241 TLEEDKLFA
-250 TLDPTTRKIRFAGG
+250 TLDPTTRKIRFEGG

-303 VDASDSDYLQH
+303 VDASDPDYLQH
-314 ETTVLALLTELE
+314 ETTVINLLEELE
-326 MNHIPILTV
+326 MSHLPTLIV
-335 YNKIDQITQ
+335 YNKMDKAPST
-344 GFIPDRPEHLLI
+344 FVPDRPEHLLI
-356 SALSTTASTSLKQR
+356 SALDQDAPKEIKQR

-375 EKNWHYFSKEIPEE
+375 EKNWTFFTEDLSEE
-389 QGKELAQIKQR
+389 KGKELAQLKQQ

-407 YLEDNKAYLVEGY
+407 YMEEKACYRIEGY
-420 QPRKEPTND
+420 RPRKETTND

>member
-1 MSFFYAEN
+1 
-9 MLRLVLS
+9 
-16 EKGEVVMEQEK
+16 MEREK
-27 IILVGVFLPNRTEE
+27 IILVGVFLPNKTEE
-41 AFWNSI
+41 AFWNSMK
-47 RELRSLTSTANGEI
+47 ELHSLANTANAE
-61 VDELIQKL
+61 VMDELIQKL

-80 GKLLELAE
+80 GKLDELAA

-111 ISKVVAARV
+111 ISAAVEARI

-127 LDIFAMRAKSR
+127 LDIFAMCAKSR

-154 RLSGQGASLSKLGG
+154 RLSGQGISLSKLGG

-191 DDIRAQLTHVEKHRK
+191 HDIKAQLTHVEQHRK
-206 RIINRRNEQAIF
+206 RIIERRNTQSVF

-229 KSTIFNRLTHET
+229 KSTIFNRLTNET
-241 TIEEDKLFA
+241 TLQENKLFA
-250 TLDPTTRKIRFAGG
+250 TLDPTTRKVRFSGG

-303 VDASDSDYLQH
+303 VDASNPDYLQH
-314 ETTVLALLTELE
+314 ETTVISLLEELE
-326 MNHIPILTV
+326 MNHLPTLVI
-335 YNKIDQITQ
+335 YNKMDHAPAAFVPDQ
-344 GFIPDRPEHLLI
+344 PESLLI
-356 SALSTTASTSLKQR
+356 SALDQEAPDTIKLR
-370 MIELI
+370 MIQLI
-375 EKNWHYFSKEIPEE
+375 EKNWAFFTIELSEE
-389 QGKELAQIKQR
+389 KGKELAQIKQQ
-400 AWITKLE
+400 AWVTKLE
-407 YLEDNKAYLVEGY
+407 YIESKQSYHIEGY
-420 QPRKEPTND
+420 KPRKELNNE

>member
-1 MSFFYAEN
+1 
-9 MLRLVLS
+9 MLVER
-16 EKGEVVMEQEK
+16 EK
-27 IILVGVFLPNRTEE
+27 IILVGVFLPNKTEE
-41 AFWNSI
+41 AFWNSMK
-47 RELRSLTSTANGEI
+47 ELHSLAKTANAE
-61 VDELIQKL
+61 VMDELIQKL

-80 GKLLELAE
+80 GKLNELAA

-111 ISKVVAARV
+111 ISAAVEARI

-127 LDIFAMRAKSR
+127 LDIFAMCAKSR

-154 RLSGQGASLSKLGG
+154 RLSGQGISLSKLGG

-191 DDIRAQLTHVEKHRK
+191 HDIKAQLTHVEQHRK
-206 RIINRRNEQAIF
+206 RIIERRNTQSVF

-229 KSTIFNRLTHET
+229 KSTIFNRLTNET
-241 TIEEDKLFA
+241 TLQENKLFA
-250 TLDPTTRKIRFAGG
+250 TLDPTTRKVRFSGG

-303 VDASDSDYLQH
+303 VDASNPDYLQH
-314 ETTVLALLTELE
+314 ETTVISLLEELE
-326 MNHIPILTV
+326 MNHLPTLVI
-335 YNKIDQITQ
+335 YNKMDHAPATFVPDQ
-344 GFIPDRPEHLLI
+344 PESLLI
-356 SALSTTASTSLKQR
+356 SALDQEAPDTIKQR
-370 MIELI
+370 MIQLI
-375 EKNWHYFSKEIPEE
+375 EKNWAFFTIELSEE
-389 QGKELAQIKQR
+389 KGKELAQIKQQ
-400 AWITKLE
+400 AWVTKLE
-407 YLEDNKAYLVEGY
+407 YIESKQSYHIEGY
-420 QPRKEPTND
+420 KPRKELNNE

>member
-1 MSFFYAEN
+1 
-9 MLRLVLS
+9 
-16 EKGEVVMEQEK
+16 MEREK
-27 IILVGVFLPNRTEE
+27 IILVGVILPNKTEE
-41 AFWNSI
+41 AFWNSMN
-47 RELRSLTSTANGEI
+47 ELHSLAKTANGEV

-80 GKLLELAE
+80 GKLEELAT

-111 ISKVVAARV
+111 ISKAVDARI

-127 LDIFAMRAKSR
+127 LDIFAMRAKSK

-154 RLSGQGASLSKLGG
+154 RLSGQGVSLSKLGG

-191 DDIRAQLTHVEKHRK
+191 HDIKAQLTHVEQHRK
-206 RIINRRNEQAIF
+206 RIIERRNIQSVF

-229 KSTIFNRLTHET
+229 KSTIFNRLTNET
-241 TIEEDKLFA
+241 TLQEDKLFA
-250 TLDPTTRKIRFAGG
+250 TLDPTTRKIRFSGG

-303 VDASDSDYLQH
+303 VDASNPDYLQH
-314 ETTVLALLTELE
+314 ETTVISLLEELE
-326 MNHIPILTV
+326 MNHLPTLVI
-335 YNKIDQITQ
+335 YNKMDHAPATFVPDQ
-344 GFIPDRPEHLLI
+344 PENFLI
-356 SALSTTASTSLKQR
+356 SALDQEAPDTIKQR
-370 MIELI
+370 MIQLI
-375 EKNWHYFSKEIPEE
+375 EKNWAFFTLELSEE
-389 QGKELAQIKQR
+389 KGKELAQIKQQ
-400 AWITKLE
+400 AWVTKLE
-407 YLEDNKAYLVEGY
+407 YIESKQSYHIEGY
-420 QPRKEPTND
+420 KPRKELNNE

>member
-1 MSFFYAEN
+1 
-9 MLRLVLS
+9 
-16 EKGEVVMEQEK
+16 MEREK
-27 IILVGVFLPNRTEE
+27 IILVGVFLPNKTEE
-41 AFWNSI
+41 AFWNSMK
-47 RELRSLTSTANGEI
+47 ELHSLAKTANAE
-61 VDELIQKL
+61 VMDELIQKL

-80 GKLLELAE
+80 GKLDELAA

-111 ISKVVAARV
+111 ISAAVEARI

-127 LDIFAMRAKSR
+127 LDIFAMCAKSR

-154 RLSGQGASLSKLGG
+154 RLSGQGISLSKLGG

-191 DDIRAQLTHVEKHRK
+191 HDIKAQLTHVEQHRK
-206 RIINRRNEQAIF
+206 RIIERRNTQSVF

-229 KSTIFNRLTHET
+229 KSTIFNRLTNET
-241 TIEEDKLFA
+241 TLQENKLFA
-250 TLDPTTRKIRFAGG
+250 TLDPTTRKVRFSGG

-303 VDASDSDYLQH
+303 VDASNPDYLQH
-314 ETTVLALLTELE
+314 ETTVISLLEELE
-326 MNHIPILTV
+326 MNHLPTLVI
-335 YNKIDQITQ
+335 YNKMDHAPAAFVPDQ
-344 GFIPDRPEHLLI
+344 PESLLI
-356 SALSTTASTSLKQR
+356 SALDQEAPDTIKQR
-370 MIELI
+370 MIQLI
-375 EKNWHYFSKEIPEE
+375 EKNWAFFTIELSEE
-389 QGKELAQIKQR
+389 KGKELAQIKQQ
-400 AWITKLE
+400 AWVTKLE
-407 YLEDNKAYLVEGY
+407 
-420 QPRKEPTND
+420 

>member
-1 MSFFYAEN
+1 
-9 MLRLVLS
+9 
-16 EKGEVVMEQEK
+16 MEREK
-27 IILVGVFLPNRTEE
+27 IILVGVILPNKTEE
-41 AFWNSI
+41 AFWNSMN
-47 RELRSLTSTANGEI
+47 ELHSLAKTANGEV

-80 GKLLELAE
+80 GKLEELAA

-111 ISKVVAARV
+111 ISKAVEARI

-127 LDIFAMRAKSR
+127 LDIFAMRAKSK

-154 RLSGQGASLSKLGG
+154 RLSGQGVSLSKLGG

-191 DDIRAQLTHVEKHRK
+191 HDIKAQLTHVEQHRK
-206 RIINRRNEQAIF
+206 RIIERRNTQSVF

-229 KSTIFNRLTHET
+229 KSTIFNRLTNET
-241 TIEEDKLFA
+241 TLQEDKLFA
-250 TLDPTTRKIRFAGG
+250 TLDPTTRKIRFSGG

-303 VDASDSDYLQH
+303 VDASNPDYLQH
-314 ETTVLALLTELE
+314 ETTVLSLLEELE
-326 MNHIPILTV
+326 MNHLPTLVI
-335 YNKIDQITQ
+335 YNKMDQTPAT
-344 GFIPDRPEHLLI
+344 FVPDQPENLLI
-356 SALSTTASTSLKQR
+356 SALDQEAPDTIKQR
-370 MIELI
+370 MMQLI
-375 EKNWHYFSKEIPEE
+375 EKNWTFFTLELSEE
-389 QGKELAQIKQR
+389 KGKELAQIKQQ
-400 AWITKLE
+400 AWVTKLE
-407 YLEDNKAYLVEGY
+407 YIESKQSYHIEGY
-420 QPRKEPTND
+420 KPRKELNNE

>member
-1 MSFFYAEN
+1 
-9 MLRLVLS
+9 MLVER
-16 EKGEVVMEQEK
+16 EK
-27 IILVGVFLPNRTEE
+27 IILVGVFLPNKSEE
-41 AFWNSI
+41 AFWNSMK
-47 RELRSLTSTANGEI
+47 ELHSLAKTANAE
-61 VDELIQKL
+61 VMDELIQKL

-80 GKLLELAE
+80 GKLDELAA

-111 ISKVVAARV
+111 ISAAVEARI

-127 LDIFAMRAKSR
+127 LDIFAMCAKSR

-154 RLSGQGASLSKLGG
+154 RLSGQGISLSKLGG

-191 DDIRAQLTHVEKHRK
+191 HDIKAQLTHVEQHRK
-206 RIINRRNEQAIF
+206 RIIERRNTQSVF

-229 KSTIFNRLTHET
+229 KSTIFNRLTNET
-241 TIEEDKLFA
+241 TLQENKLFA
-250 TLDPTTRKIRFAGG
+250 TLDPTTRKVRFSGG

-303 VDASDSDYLQH
+303 VDASNPDYLQH
-314 ETTVLALLTELE
+314 ETTVISLLEELE
-326 MNHIPILTV
+326 MNHLPTLVI
-335 YNKIDQITQ
+335 YNKMDHAPATFVPDQ
-344 GFIPDRPEHLLI
+344 PESLLI
-356 SALSTTASTSLKQR
+356 SALDQEAPDTIKQR
-370 MIELI
+370 MIQLI
-375 EKNWHYFSKEIPEE
+375 EKNWAFFTIELSEE
-389 QGKELAQIKQR
+389 KGKELAQIKQQ
-400 AWITKLE
+400 AWVTKLE
-407 YLEDNKAYLVEGY
+407 YIESKQSYHIEGY
-420 QPRKEPTND
+420 KPRKELNNE

>member
-1 MSFFYAEN
+1 
-9 MLRLVLS
+9 MLVER
-16 EKGEVVMEQEK
+16 EK
-27 IILVGVFLPNRTEE
+27 IILVGVFLPNKTEE
-41 AFWNSI
+41 AFWNSMK
-47 RELRSLTSTANGEI
+47 ELHSLAKTANAE
-61 VDELIQKL
+61 VMDELIQKL

-80 GKLLELAE
+80 GKLDELAA

-111 ISKVVAARV
+111 ISAAVEARI

-127 LDIFAMRAKSR
+127 LDIFAMCAKSR

-154 RLSGQGASLSKLGG
+154 RLSGQGISLSKLGG

-191 DDIRAQLTHVEKHRK
+191 HDIKAQLTHVEQHRK
-206 RIINRRNEQAIF
+206 RIIERRNTQSVF

-229 KSTIFNRLTHET
+229 KSTIFNRLTNET
-241 TIEEDKLFA
+241 TLQENKLFA
-250 TLDPTTRKIRFAGG
+250 TLDPTTRKVRFSGG

-303 VDASDSDYLQH
+303 VDASNPDYLQH
-314 ETTVLALLTELE
+314 ETTVISLLEELE
-326 MNHIPILTV
+326 MNHLPTLVI
-335 YNKIDQITQ
+335 YNKMNHAPAAFVPDQ
-344 GFIPDRPEHLLI
+344 PESLLI
-356 SALSTTASTSLKQR
+356 SALDQEAPDTIKQR
-370 MIELI
+370 MIQLI
-375 EKNWHYFSKEIPEE
+375 EKNWAFFTIELSEE
-389 QGKELAQIKQR
+389 KGKELAQIKQQ
-400 AWITKLE
+400 AWVTKLE
-407 YLEDNKAYLVEGY
+407 YIESKQSYHIEGY
-420 QPRKEPTND
+420 KPRKELNNE

>member
-1 MSFFYAEN
+1 
-9 MLRLVLS
+9 
-16 EKGEVVMEQEK
+16 MEREK
-27 IILVGVFLPNRTEE
+27 IILVGVFLPNKTEE
-41 AFWNSI
+41 AFWNSMK
-47 RELRSLTSTANGEI
+47 ELHSLAKTANAE
-61 VDELIQKL
+61 VMDELIQKL

-80 GKLLELAE
+80 GKLDELAA

-111 ISKVVAARV
+111 ISAAVEARI

-127 LDIFAMRAKSR
+127 LDIFAMCAKSR

-154 RLSGQGASLSKLGG
+154 RLSGQGISLSKLGG

-191 DDIRAQLTHVEKHRK
+191 HDIKAQLTHVEQHRK
-206 RIINRRNEQAIF
+206 RIIERRNTQSVF

-229 KSTIFNRLTHET
+229 KSTIFNRLTNET
-241 TIEEDKLFA
+241 TLQENKLFA
-250 TLDPTTRKIRFAGG
+250 TLDPTTRKVRFSGG

-303 VDASDSDYLQH
+303 VDASNPDYLQH
-314 ETTVLALLTELE
+314 ETTVISLLEELE
-326 MNHIPILTV
+326 MNHLPTLVI
-335 YNKIDQITQ
+335 YNKMDHAPATFVPDQ
-344 GFIPDRPEHLLI
+344 PESLLI
-356 SALSTTASTSLKQR
+356 SALDQEASDTIKQR
-370 MIELI
+370 MIQLI
-375 EKNWHYFSKEIPEE
+375 EKNWAFFTIELSEE
-389 QGKELAQIKQR
+389 KGKELAQIKQQ
-400 AWITKLE
+400 AWVTKLE
-407 YLEDNKAYLVEGY
+407 YIESKQSYHIEGY
-420 QPRKEPTND
+420 KPRKELNNE

>member
-1 MSFFYAEN
+1 
-9 MLRLVLS
+9 MLVER
-16 EKGEVVMEQEK
+16 EK
-27 IILVGVFLPNRTEE
+27 IILVGVFLPNKTEE
-41 AFWNSI
+41 AFWNSMK
-47 RELRSLTSTANGEI
+47 ELHSLAKTANAE
-61 VDELIQKL
+61 VMDELIQKL

-80 GKLLELAE
+80 GKLDELAA

-111 ISKVVAARV
+111 ISAAVEARI

-127 LDIFAMRAKSR
+127 LDIFAMCAKSR

-154 RLSGQGASLSKLGG
+154 RLSGQGISLSKLGG

-191 DDIRAQLTHVEKHRK
+191 HDIKAQLTHVEQHRK
-206 RIINRRNEQAIF
+206 RIIERRNTQSVF

-229 KSTIFNRLTHET
+229 KSTIFNRLTNET
-241 TIEEDKLFA
+241 TLQENKLFA
-250 TLDPTTRKIRFAGG
+250 TLDPTTRKVRFSGG

-303 VDASDSDYLQH
+303 VDASNPDYLQH
-314 ETTVLALLTELE
+314 ETTVISLLEELE
-326 MNHIPILTV
+326 MNHLPTLVI
-335 YNKIDQITQ
+335 YNKMDHAPAAFVPDQ
-344 GFIPDRPEHLLI
+344 PESLLI
-356 SALSTTASTSLKQR
+356 SALDQEAPDTIKQR
-370 MIELI
+370 MIQLI
-375 EKNWHYFSKEIPEE
+375 EKNWAFFTIELSEE
-389 QGKELAQIKQR
+389 KGKELAQIKQQ
-400 AWITKLE
+400 AWVTKLE
-407 YLEDNKAYLVEGY
+407 YIESKQSYHIEGDK
-420 QPRKEPTND
+420 PRKELNNE

>member
-1 MSFFYAEN
+1 
-9 MLRLVLS
+9 MLVER
-16 EKGEVVMEQEK
+16 EK
-27 IILVGVFLPNRTEE
+27 IILVGVFLPNKTEE
-41 AFWNSI
+41 AFWNSMK
-47 RELRSLTSTANGEI
+47 ELHSLAKTANAE
-61 VDELIQKL
+61 VMDELIQKL

-80 GKLLELAE
+80 GKLDELAA

-111 ISKVVAARV
+111 ISAAVEARI

-127 LDIFAMRAKSR
+127 LDIFAMCAKSR

-154 RLSGQGASLSKLGG
+154 RLSGQGISLSKLGG

-191 DDIRAQLTHVEKHRK
+191 HDIKAQLTHVEQHRK
-206 RIINRRNEQAIF
+206 RILERRNTQSVF

-229 KSTIFNRLTHET
+229 KSTIFNRLTNET
-241 TIEEDKLFA
+241 TLQENKLFA
-250 TLDPTTRKIRFAGG
+250 TLDPTTRKVRFSGG

-303 VDASDSDYLQH
+303 VDASNPDYLQH
-314 ETTVLALLTELE
+314 ETTVISLLEELE
-326 MNHIPILTV
+326 MNHLPTLVI
-335 YNKIDQITQ
+335 YNKMDHAPATFVPDQ
-344 GFIPDRPEHLLI
+344 PESLLI
-356 SALSTTASTSLKQR
+356 SALDQEAPDTIKQR
-370 MIELI
+370 MIQLI
-375 EKNWHYFSKEIPEE
+375 EKNWAFFTIELSEE
-389 QGKELAQIKQR
+389 KGKELAQIKQQ
-400 AWITKLE
+400 AWVTKLE
-407 YLEDNKAYLVEGY
+407 YIESKQSYHIEGY
-420 QPRKEPTND
+420 KPRKELNNE

>member
-1 MSFFYAEN
+1 
-9 MLRLVLS
+9 
-16 EKGEVVMEQEK
+16 MEREK
-27 IILVGVFLPNRTEE
+27 IILVGVILPNKTEE
-41 AFWNSI
+41 AFWNSMN
-47 RELRSLTSTANGEI
+47 ELYSLVKTANGE
-61 VDELIQKL
+61 VMDELTQKL
-69 ERVNQASFIGS
+69 ERVSQASFIGS

-96 VVIFNS
+96 VAIFNS

-111 ISKVVAARV
+111 ISKVVDARI

-127 LDIFAMRAKSR
+127 LDIFAMRAKSK

-191 DDIRAQLTHVEKHRK
+191 YDIKAQLTHVEKHRK
-206 RIINRRNEQAIF
+206 RIIDRRNTQSVF

-229 KSTIFNRLTHET
+229 KSTIFNRLTNET
-241 TIEEDKLFA
+241 TLEEDKLFA
-250 TLDPTTRKIRFAGG
+250 TLDPTTRKIRFEGG

-292 ETANVDVLIHV
+292 ETANVDVLIQV
-303 VDASDSDYLQH
+303 VDASDPDYLQH
-314 ETTVLALLTELE
+314 ETTVIKLLQELE
-326 MNHIPILTV
+326 MNHLPTLVV
-335 YNKIDQITQ
+335 YNKMDKAPAT
-344 GFIPDRPEHLLI
+344 FVPDRPEHLLF
-356 SALSTTASTSLKQR
+356 SALNPDAPKIIKQR

-375 EKNWHYFSKEIPEE
+375 EKNWSFFTMDLSEE
-389 QGKELAQIKQR
+389 NGKELAQIGQQ
-400 AWITKLE
+400 AWLTKLE
-407 YLEDNKAYLVEGY
+407 YIENEACYRIEGY
-420 QPRKEPTND
+420 RSRKESTND

>member
-1 MSFFYAEN
+1 
-9 MLRLVLS
+9 MLVER
-16 EKGEVVMEQEK
+16 EK
-27 IILVGVFLPNRTEE
+27 IILVGVFLPNKTEE
-41 AFWNSI
+41 AFWNSMK
-47 RELRSLTSTANGEI
+47 ELHSLAKTANAE
-61 VDELIQKL
+61 VMDELIQKL

-80 GKLLELAE
+80 GKLDELAA

-111 ISKVVAARV
+111 ISAAVEARI

-154 RLSGQGASLSKLGG
+154 RLSGQGISLSKLGG

-191 DDIRAQLTHVEKHRK
+191 HDIKAQLTHVEQHRK
-206 RIINRRNEQAIF
+206 RIIERRNTQSVF

-229 KSTIFNRLTHET
+229 KSTIFNRLTNET
-241 TIEEDKLFA
+241 TLQENKLFA
-250 TLDPTTRKIRFAGG
+250 TLDPTTRKVRFSGG

-303 VDASDSDYLQH
+303 VDASNPDYLQH
-314 ETTVLALLTELE
+314 ETTVISLLEELE
-326 MNHIPILTV
+326 MNHLPTLVI
-335 YNKIDQITQ
+335 YNKMDHAPAAFVPDQ
-344 GFIPDRPEHLLI
+344 PESLLI
-356 SALSTTASTSLKQR
+356 SALDQEAPDTIKQR
-370 MIELI
+370 MIQLI
-375 EKNWHYFSKEIPEE
+375 EKNWAFFTIELSEE
-389 QGKELAQIKQR
+389 KGKELAQIKQQ
-400 AWITKLE
+400 AWVTKLE
-407 YLEDNKAYLVEGY
+407 YIESKQSYHIEGY
-420 QPRKEPTND
+420 KPRKELNNE

>member
-1 MSFFYAEN
+1 
-9 MLRLVLS
+9 MLVER
-16 EKGEVVMEQEK
+16 EK
-27 IILVGVFLPNRTEE
+27 IILVGVILPNKTEE
-41 AFWNSI
+41 AFWNSMN
-47 RELRSLTSTANGEI
+47 ELYSLVKTANGE
-61 VDELIQKL
+61 VMDELTQKL
-69 ERVNQASFIGS
+69 ERVSQASFIGS

-111 ISKVVAARV
+111 ISKVVDARI

-127 LDIFAMRAKSR
+127 LDIFAMRAKSK

-154 RLSGQGASLSKLGG
+154 RLSGQGTSLSKLGG

-191 DDIRAQLTHVEKHRK
+191 YDIKAQLTHVEKHRK
-206 RIINRRNEQAIF
+206 RIIDRRNTQSVF

-229 KSTIFNRLTHET
+229 KSTIFNRLTNEKT
-241 TIEEDKLFA
+241 LEEDKLFA
-250 TLDPTTRKIRFAGG
+250 TLDPTTRKIRFEGG
-264 FQALLTDTVGFIQ
+264 FHALLTDTVGFIQ

-303 VDASDSDYLQH
+303 VDASDPDYLQH
-314 ETTVLALLTELE
+314 ETTVIKLLQELE
-326 MNHIPILTV
+326 MNHLPTLVV
-335 YNKIDQITQ
+335 YNKMDKAPAT
-344 GFIPDRPEHLLI
+344 FVPDRPEHLLF
-356 SALSTTASTSLKQR
+356 SALNPDAPKIIKQR

-375 EKNWHYFSKEIPEE
+375 EKNWSFFTMDLSEE
-389 QGKELAQIKQR
+389 NGKELAQIGQQ
-400 AWITKLE
+400 AWLTKLE
-407 YLEDNKAYLVEGY
+407 YIENEECYRIEGY
-420 QPRKEPTND
+420 RPRKESTND

>member
-1 MSFFYAEN
+1 
-9 MLRLVLS
+9 MLVER
-16 EKGEVVMEQEK
+16 EK
-27 IILVGVFLPNRTEE
+27 IILVGVFLPNKSEE
-41 AFWNSI
+41 AFWNSMK
-47 RELRSLTSTANGEI
+47 ELHSLAKTANAE
-61 VDELIQKL
+61 VMDELIQKL

-80 GKLLELAE
+80 GKLNELAA

-111 ISKVVAARV
+111 ISAAVEARI

-154 RLSGQGASLSKLGG
+154 RLSGQGISLSKLGG

-191 DDIRAQLTHVEKHRK
+191 HDIKAQLAHVEQHRK
-206 RIINRRNEQAIF
+206 RIIERRNTQSVF

-229 KSTIFNRLTHET
+229 KSTIFNRLTNET
-241 TIEEDKLFA
+241 TLQENKLFA
-250 TLDPTTRKIRFAGG
+250 TLDPTTRKVRFSGG

-303 VDASDSDYLQH
+303 VDASNPDYLQH
-314 ETTVLALLTELE
+314 ETTVISLLEELE
-326 MNHIPILTV
+326 MNHLPTLVI
-335 YNKIDQITQ
+335 YNKMDHAPAAFVPDQ
-344 GFIPDRPEHLLI
+344 PESLLI
-356 SALSTTASTSLKQR
+356 SALDQEAPDTIKQR
-370 MIELI
+370 MIQLI
-375 EKNWHYFSKEIPEE
+375 EKNWAFFTIELSEE
-389 QGKELAQIKQR
+389 KGKELAQIKQQ
-400 AWITKLE
+400 AWVTKLE
-407 YLEDNKAYLVEGY
+407 YIESKQSYHIEGY
-420 QPRKEPTND
+420 KPRKELNNE

>member
-1 MSFFYAEN
+1 
-9 MLRLVLS
+9 MLVER
-16 EKGEVVMEQEK
+16 EK
-27 IILVGVFLPNRTEE
+27 IILVGVFLPNKTEE
-41 AFWNSI
+41 TFWNSMK
-47 RELRSLTSTANGEI
+47 ELHSLAKTANAE
-61 VDELIQKL
+61 VMDELIQKL

-80 GKLLELAE
+80 GKLDELAA

-111 ISKVVAARV
+111 ISAAVEARI

-154 RLSGQGASLSKLGG
+154 RLSGQGISLSKLGG

-191 DDIRAQLTHVEKHRK
+191 HDIKAQLTHVEQHRK
-206 RIINRRNEQAIF
+206 RIIERRNTQSVF

-229 KSTIFNRLTHET
+229 KSTIFNRLTNET
-241 TIEEDKLFA
+241 TLQENKLFA
-250 TLDPTTRKIRFAGG
+250 TLDPTTRKVRFSGG

-303 VDASDSDYLQH
+303 VDASNPDYLQH
-314 ETTVLALLTELE
+314 ETTVISLLEELE
-326 MNHIPILTV
+326 MNHLPTLVI
-335 YNKIDQITQ
+335 YNKMDHAPATFVPDQ
-344 GFIPDRPEHLLI
+344 PESLLI
-356 SALSTTASTSLKQR
+356 SALDLEAPDTIKQR
-370 MIELI
+370 MIQLI
-375 EKNWHYFSKEIPEE
+375 EKNWAFFTIELSEE
-389 QGKELAQIKQR
+389 KGKELAQIKQQ
-400 AWITKLE
+400 AWVTKLE
-407 YLEDNKAYLVEGY
+407 YIESKQSYHIEGY
-420 QPRKEPTND
+420 KPRKELNNE

>member
-1 MSFFYAEN
+1 
-9 MLRLVLS
+9 MLVER
-16 EKGEVVMEQEK
+16 EK
-27 IILVGVFLPNRTEE
+27 IILVGVFLPNKTEE
-41 AFWNSI
+41 AFWNSMK
-47 RELRSLTSTANGEI
+47 ELHSLAKTANAE
-61 VDELIQKL
+61 VMDELIQKL

-80 GKLLELAE
+80 GKLDELAA

-111 ISKVVAARV
+111 ISAAVEARI

-127 LDIFAMRAKSR
+127 LDIFAMCAKSR

-154 RLSGQGASLSKLGG
+154 RLSGQGISLSKLGG

-191 DDIRAQLTHVEKHRK
+191 HDIKAQLTHVEQHRK
-206 RIINRRNEQAIF
+206 RIIERRNTQSVF

-229 KSTIFNRLTHET
+229 KSTIFNRLTNET
-241 TIEEDKLFA
+241 TLQENKLFA
-250 TLDPTTRKIRFAGG
+250 TLDPTTRKVRFSSG
-264 FQALLTDTVGFIQ
+264 FQTLLTDTVGFIQ

-303 VDASDSDYLQH
+303 VDASNPDYLQH
-314 ETTVLALLTELE
+314 ETTVISLLEELE
-326 MNHIPILTV
+326 MNHLPTLVI
-335 YNKIDQITQ
+335 YNKMDHAPATFVPDQ
-344 GFIPDRPEHLLI
+344 PESLLI
-356 SALSTTASTSLKQR
+356 SALDQEAPDTIKQR
-370 MIELI
+370 MIQLI
-375 EKNWHYFSKEIPEE
+375 EKNWAFFTIELSEE
-389 QGKELAQIKQR
+389 KGKELAQIKQQ
-400 AWITKLE
+400 AWVTKLE
-407 YLEDNKAYLVEGY
+407 YIESKQSYHIEGY
-420 QPRKEPTND
+420 KPRKELNNE